1 METVSCFH
9 MTTCVK
15 SPWRHV
21 HDFLDFHGMEINLK
35 ERPFKILTINTALE
49 IFLSIFLKGLKGE
62 EGGGV
67 EKMVLDRFF
76 MFFGQKYEKKI
87 FLKKNFLDPKNV
99 MTRHCH
105 VMTHRP
111 RLTFMSNLKIAK
123 IAISRRVLH
132 FEGRETTRWK
142 DNLKAQPI
150 LMVSTKNSHLTGVLI
165 SKNRFLK
172 ITKKRTRI
180 SRNRYYRIL

>member
-1 METVSCFH
+1 
-9 MTTCVK
+9 
-15 SPWRHV
+15 
-21 HDFLDFHGMEINLK
+21 
-35 ERPFKILTINTALE
+35 
-49 IFLSIFLKGLKGE
+49 
-62 EGGGV
+62 
-67 EKMVLDRFF
+67 
-76 MFFGQKYEKKI
+76 
-87 FLKKNFLDPKNV
+87 

-123 IAISRRVLH
+123 IAISRQVLH

-165 SKNRFLK
+165 LKNRFLK

-180 SRNRYYRIL
+180 SRNRYYRIS